1 VSTSLVF
8 YSTARQTNSSFVA
21 ENAFEE
27 ELSVNGH
34 SVVIGNDVWIGS
46 SVTLNGGITIGDDAI
61 VAMGAV
67 VTKDVPPFA
76 IVGGVP
82 AKVIRYRFSEA
93 EISAI
98 NASQWWNKD
107 DEWLK
112 SHAAC
117 FRNVTDFSNM
127 VKA

>member
-1 VSTSLVF
+1 
-8 YSTARQTNSSFVA
+8 VA
-21 ENAFEE
+21 ESAFEE

-46 SVTLNGGITIGDDAI
+46 SVTLKGGITIDDDAI

-76 IVGGVP
+76 IVGDVP

-98 NASQWWNKD
+98 NTSQWWKD
-107 DEWLK
+107 DE
-112 SHAAC
+112 
-117 FRNVTDFSNM
+117 
-127 VKA
+127 

>member
-1 VSTSLVF
+1 
-8 YSTARQTNSSFVA
+8 VA

-46 SVTLNGGITIGDDAI
+46 SVTLKGGITIDDDAI

-107 DEWLK
+107 DE
-112 SHAAC
+112 
-117 FRNVTDFSNM
+117 
-127 VKA
+127 